1 MCNSTNHNLCSH
13 YLQALYNENNDNS
26 NNNIYNTN
34 IAHDDSLAAFECL
47 CVECQIHK
55 NSMRHFFKTVSDLR
69 PVHSSFD

>member
-1 MCNSTNHNLCSH
+1 MCNSTNHNLYSH

-47 CVECQIHK
+47 CVECQ
-55 NSMRHFFKTVSDLR
+55 MT
-69 PVHSSFD
+69 